1 MKLMSA
7 TNLNVQWN
15 DFASFQVD
23 LSNHHTVGSRI
34 CIEPNSHRC
43 PSCDSIVYCRR
54 HRLCGV
60 CGQVLPEECLFTA
73 GEAQDV
79 EMILR
84 AERQAHKAWLKR
96 AAAN

>member
-1 MKLMSA
+1 MSA

-15 DFASFQVD
+15 DFAPFQVD
-23 LSNHHTVGSRI
+23 LLSSHTVGSRI
-34 CIEPNSHRC
+34 RIEPGSHRC
-43 PSCDSIVYCRR
+43 PSCGSIVYCRR

-73 GEAQDV
+73 SEARDV
-79 EMILR
+79 EMIVS

-96 AAAN
+96 AVAN

>member
-1 MKLMSA
+1 MSA

-15 DFASFQVD
+15 DVAPFQVD
-23 LSNHHTVGSRI
+23 LLSSHAVGSRI
-34 CIEPNSHRC
+34 RIEPGSHRC

-60 CGQVLPEECLFTA
+60 CGEVLPDECLFTSN
-73 GEAQDV
+73 EAQDV
-79 EMILR
+79 EMIVS

-96 AAAN
+96 AGVN